1 MKNTHRSICI
11 LLLGVILLSACTS
24 NTTEIPPAA
33 VVTEENQSV
42 PLPGPTWTPVPVME
56 PFTVYFSN
64 PDGKGEPQ
72 ADLVKAINSAQYRV
86 DVAVMSLSLP
96 DVCDALSNAQKR
108 GVEVRLVIE
117 TESLDSKCPKRL
129 KSEGILIVD
138 DRQKGLMHDKFAII
152 DKKEVWTGSMNYTL
166 TSAYDDHNNLLRIQ
180 SPEIAALY
188 EGEFEEMYT
197 EYLFGPG
204 GNKTTTIQPIM
215 VNGHKVEAYFSPE
228 DKIAGRILK
237 VIASSRKSIN
247 IQAFAF
253 TRDDLGD
260 EIIRRAKAG
269 VNVRGVFDSDQID
282 SNIGGEFPRFLD
294 AGLDVHRDPF
304 MNMLHD
310 KLIIIDGEIIITGSY
325 NFSNSAETKNDEN
338 VVIIWDAQ
346 LAAQYEQE
354 FEKIYQ
360 RSK

>member
-1 MKNTHRSICI
+1 TDIPIETVPAPSTE
-11 LLLGVILLSACTS
+11 LPPATGL
-24 NTTEIPPAA
+24 TEIPMQ
-33 VVTEENQSV
+33 VGYGVRGSFFELYFT
-42 PLPGPTWTPVPVME
+42 E
-56 PFTVYFSN
+56 PFDPEASN
-64 PDGKGEPQ
+64 QEGGPDTPLVQ
-72 ADLVKAINSAQYRV
+72 AIDEARV
-86 DVAVMSLSLP
+86 SVDMAAYSLSLKS
-96 DVCDALSNAQKR
+96 VRDALLRAHNR
-108 GVEVRLVIE
+108 GVQVRLVM
-117 TESLDSKCPKRL
+117 ESDNLDSAVPQKL
-129 KSEGILIVD
+129 LDSGIPIIG
-138 DRQKGLMHDKFAII
+138 DRREGLMHDKFAII
-152 DKKEVWTGSMNYTL
+152 DGKEVWTGSMNFTL